1 MAHSNTERLMA
12 YWRQRRGDRRLPR
25 RSDIDP
31 TGFARLASSAFLAGF
46 ERDGDLRFRLA
57 GEDVIELHGRP
68 LAGRSLSSFWTPG
81 HRGRVLKLARLALHA
96 AQPLVILAAAEG
108 SDGAEAH
115 LEVLIAPL
123 TGPDGSADRFLGLYQ
138 LTSGVHP
145 APLRS
150 LVIVGAD
157 ASAISGRAPLRLAA
171 VDGLR
176 IA

>member
-1 MAHSNTERLMA
+1 LAHSNTERLMA
-12 YWRQRRGDRRLPR
+12 YWRQRRSDRRLPR

-57 GEDVIELHGRP
+57 GEEVIELHGRP
-68 LAGRSLSSFWTPG
+68 LAGRSLSSLWTAG
-81 HRGRVLKLARLALHA
+81 HRGRVLKLAHLALRA
-96 AQPLVILAAAEG
+96 AQPLVILAAAAG
-108 SDGAEAH
+108 SDGAEAR

-138 LTSGVHP
+138 LTSCGRP
-145 APLRS
+145 APLGP
-150 LVIVGAD
+150 LIIVGAD
-157 ASAISGRAPLRLAA
+157 VTAISGRAPLRLAA